1 MCRLFGF
8 KSSIPS
14 QVHRSLLRAENA
26 LAVQSEQHPDGWG
39 VAYYIGGIPHLVR
52 NAQSAV
58 DDRLFQQVSG
68 IVSSQVV
75 VAHLRKATVGDIN
88 LLNCHPFQYGPWV
101 FAHNGE
107 VANFANIA
115 DELRSAIA
123 PRLRRF
129 IMGATDSEVC
139 FYLFLSHLHQRTEIT
154 QRGVRFED
162 TRDALQATV
171 KQIRQIADTPDSPSK
186 LSFMVTNGTLIMACH
201 GGIELTYSTYKKRC
215 GERDTCPAFSVE
227 CENPTDGSINHVIFA
242 SESLSDED
250 VWENLEPGSAVGVDH
265 MMQLHHF
272 SVEQPT
278 RASA

>member
-26 LAVQSEQHPDGWG
+26 LAVQSEKHPDGWG
-39 VAYYIGGIPHLVR
+39 VAYYVGGIPHLVR
-52 NAQSAV
+52 NAESAV

-107 VANFANIA
+107 VANYE
-115 DELRSAIA
+115 DVKGKLRDCVA

-129 IMGATDSEVC
+129 IMGGTDSEVC
-139 FYLFLSHLHQRTEIT
+139 FYLFLTHLHQRTEIT

-162 TRDALQATV
+162 TKAAIQATV
-171 KQIRQIADTPDSPSK
+171 EQVRSIADTPDTPSK
-186 LSFMVTNGTLIMACH
+186 LSFMVTNGTLILACH
-201 GGIELTYSTYKKRC
+201 GGIELTYSTYKKKC
-215 GERDTCPAFSVE
+215 SERDTCPAFSVE

-250 VWENLEPGSAVGVDH
+250 IWEDLEPGQAVGVDH

-272 SVEQPT
+272 AVKAAPN
-278 RASA
+278 